1 MLSSIVRTSGRIIVR
16 PLSTSTIKF
25 QKPVEPAAVPETPN
39 AAPEESIN
47 VQAQSW
53 NDVYAEVFLGT
64 KSHEDEV
71 VYKPSSIK
79 EEEPPAEINPSLGR
93 RFQHGQTYNP
103 FHFSMDRLHMER
115 SQRRIAEIEDPFERC
130 GMNPRNLYMMPEVLS
145 KFISETGQILP
156 RSKTGCSAK
165 NQKLLSNAIKTARA
179 IGVLSSVHRH
189 HRFMPQ
195 RNF

>member
-1 MLSSIVRTSGRIIVR
+1 MLSASFRTSSRLIIR

-25 QKPVEPAAVPETPN
+25 QNTTQKLASEPVDAA
-39 AAPEESIN
+39 EE
-47 VQAQSW
+47 VTKQDQSW
-53 NDVYAEVFLGT
+53 NDLYAENFQGT
-64 KSHEDEV
+64 NLQEDEV
-71 VYKPSSIK
+71 VFTPLSVQ
-79 EEEPPAEINPSLGR
+79 EQEPPVQISNEFTRKFP
-93 RFQHGQTYNP
+93 HGHTYNP

-115 SQRRIAEIEDPFERC
+115 GMRSTQREDPFERC

-145 KFISETGQILP
+145 KFITSTGQILP

-165 NQKLLSNAIKTARA
+165 NQKLLSNAIKTARS

-189 HRFMPQ
+189 HRHMPQ